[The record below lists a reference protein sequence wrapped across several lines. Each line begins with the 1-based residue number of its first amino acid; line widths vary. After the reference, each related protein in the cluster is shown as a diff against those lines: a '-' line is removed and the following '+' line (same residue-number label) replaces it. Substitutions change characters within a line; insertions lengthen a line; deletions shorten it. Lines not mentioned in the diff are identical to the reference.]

1 MSIWIIHSQ
10 HFNSSD
16 RSGLIVIMLF
26 IISNLMEDEIMNI
39 KKILVK
45 SFVGVSVLSALLTTG
60 ISTYAK
66 DVIREFS
73 TSDFDSSYTLE
84 ITAVCIVLLM
94 AHH

>member
-1 MSIWIIHSQ
+1 
-10 HFNSSD
+10 
-16 RSGLIVIMLF
+16 
-26 IISNLMEDEIMNI
+26 MNI

-73 TSDFDSSYTLE
+73 TSDFDSSYTYYGDYSSMYCATNGTSLTSTNSNYDE
-84 ITAVCIVLLM
+84 AYK
-94 AHH
+94 